1 MGESY
6 RIKEKN
12 KNEKRT
18 MKDFLKFNFKYILLA
33 VFGVLLVYL
42 LIRTFNKDTNNPELM
57 EFKLNQIDNKIKTL
71 NTKLDN
77 YNDSILFYKK
87 EIMKLNTE
95 ISKIRI
101 KKTVVNN
108 FYEEKTEEIKILN
121 AKEVDSILRKR
132 YKY

>member
-1 MGESY
+1 M
-6 RIKEKN
+6 KN
-12 KNEKRT
+12 KCSTINRIVNDDVKRNVNVIDLLEKKISMLNST
-18 MKDFLKFNFKYILLA
+18 IYSLNSEMDELK
-33 VFGVLLVYL
+33 
-42 LIRTFNKDTNNPELM
+42 RE
-57 EFKLNQIDNKIKTL
+57 KIIQKESEYTL
-71 NTKLDN
+71 
-77 YNDSILFYKK
+77 KK

>member
-1 MGESY
+1 
-6 RIKEKN
+6 
-12 KNEKRT
+12 
-18 MKDFLKFNFKYILLA
+18 MKDFLKFNFKYILLT
-33 VFGVLLVYL
+33 VFGLLLVYL
-42 LIRTFNKDTNNPELM
+42 LVRMFNKDTNNPELM

-77 YNDSILFYKK
+77 YNDSILLYKK

>member
-1 MGESY
+1 
-6 RIKEKN
+6 
-12 KNEKRT
+12 
-18 MKDFLKFNFKYILLA
+18 MKAFLKYNFKYILLTF
-33 VFGVLLVYL
+33 FGILLVYL
-42 LIRTFNKDTNNPELM
+42 LIRVFNKDTNNPELI
-57 EFKLNQIDNKIKTL
+57 EFKLNQIDEKIKTL

-101 KKTVVNN
+101 QKTVVNN
-108 FYEEKTEEIKILN
+108 YYEEKTKEIKSLN

>member
-18 MKDFLKFNFKYILLA
+18 MKDFLKFNFKYILLT

>member
-1 MGESY
+1 M
-6 RIKEKN
+6 KE
-12 KNEKRT
+12 
-18 MKDFLKFNFKYILLA
+18 FLKFNFKYILITF
-33 VFGVLLVYL
+33 FGVLLVYL
-42 LIRTFNKDTNNPELM
+42 LIRAFNKDTNNPELM

-77 YNDSILFYKK
+77 YNDSILLYKK

>member
-1 MGESY
+1 VGESY